1 MGWFTK
7 TKPAAD
13 DALNAEYRT
22 LSAEQKRMVD
32 AVIAQVRQTG
42 KSVRTDYNGADYY
55 GYPHGSG
62 GVAWG
67 IDGGQFG
74 LNIKRG
80 VEPK

>member
-7 TKPAAD
+7 KQPPIDAA
-13 DALNAEYRT
+13 LRAEYRT
-22 LSAEQKRMVD
+22 LAPDQKRMVD

-42 KSVRTDYNGADYY
+42 KSVRTDYNGSDFY

-74 LNIKRG
+74 FNIKRG
-80 VEPK
+80 VEP